1 MKDQLR
7 NVFLTIGLGTLI
19 FVPMLIID
27 NGLDDSMKS
36 VLIWLGASILYGM
49 SFSILELKTIF
60 RIPLHFA
67 ACFAITF
74 AVRVGYAYFTRAAVL
89 VSPPAALLSAVLELL
104 VLPQDAN
111 IVAQSAVLATIAINF
126 LTFIVFS
133 SLDTN
138 RYVSFLVK
146 LRS

>member
-7 NVFLTIGLGTLI
+7 NVFLTVGLGTLI

-27 NGLDDSMKS
+27 NGLNDSMKS

-74 AVRVGYAYFTRAAVL
+74 AVRIGYAYFTNGEVHL
-89 VSPPAALLSAVLELL
+89 KKL
-104 VLPQDAN
+104 
-111 IVAQSAVLATIAINF
+111 
-126 LTFIVFS
+126 FIVTLPVFIIIYVLLYFYIKNFG
-133 SLDTN
+133 SLGSGNSKEEET
-138 RYVSFLVK
+138 
-146 LRS
+146 